1 MKDYLRSGAMF
12 KNIPFV
18 GFFITTNKYDVSN
31 FIERDTFSYRF
42 NRNIA
47 THTQSRYIIAHL
59 PKSLEE
65 LFAPWPLS
73 SFIEDPKYIT
83 EYINIELLIK
93 NTEGIIDSIKKTPLG
108 CVFIPEELKDH
119 PIIEQI
125 QETTLPVIFLTDG
138 VEIPF
143 SKLQLIVEKNSINAS
158 QILDNKVT
166 ISDKTKIEPISIP
179 QKRFLRPLEIAINR
193 NRGLYLSIF
202 ENGQEPKPF
211 DNLTTE
217 GKLVAEEQAISDL
230 KYYLKLLIAEKYII
244 YLAKHEKGIDSLIE
258 IIRRWDDS
266 IDTADF
272 DFDILEKYFLNLSD
286 YFFKRFDEISYRT
299 DMVFVLPMVNKTSV
313 DLVNRE
319 FQLRLSKSVLRQIY
333 DFSGYYGI
341 GDSKDIEKMLSI
353 ISDRVQENLIL
364 DSLSLN
370 FTLDT
375 KSPYVRL
382 PNLPSKDITL
392 WYSHMFKN
400 IMKNSNLSEIEK
412 FNNNF
417 HKISEKLKLSLDD
430 GFIDIIVKHGKHIKF
445 ITDAPI
451 EWVKY
456 KDTPLGLIKS
466 ISRLPI
472 IPGNTLVNSAK
483 RNLSSEI
490 SKDSVSFLII
500 NTLNHNDILYSN
512 GKKLGE
518 LLKKYFPK
526 HSVNYH
532 EVTNKTDFIHIMNE
546 NLATFFIY
554 YGHGS
559 MPEASRNQPDQIGKL
574 HIGDDEIDMIE
585 LVSNIKVVPDVTILG
600 ACQTQVLDSHYL
612 NIGNMFLELG
622 SQSVLATYFP
632 VDGFYTFSL
641 IESIFRYLKNYFE
654 GKVPPEYVKN
664 WSDIILQARRVH
676 YITEPTNTIIEYLA
690 KKGVKCNIDPIELG
704 KFVIKYCTESSSK
717 DNTKCLSVMEKSVI
731 YRDKAYQ
738 EFFKNYPESTKMLI
752 DYIFKHNYVFPES
765 MLFTSLGSP
774 EQIKFID

>member
-1 MKDYLRSGAMF
+1 MTEQF
-12 KNIPFV
+12 FNIPFV
-18 GFFITTNKYDVSN
+18 SYFITTNNHGNPN

-42 NRNIA
+42 NRNIV
-47 THTQSRYIIAHL
+47 THTQSRYIAAHL
-59 PKSLEE
+59 PKTLEE
-65 LFAPWPLS
+65 LVIPWPLS
-73 SFIEDPKYIT
+73 SFVDVPNYIT
-83 EYINIELLIK
+83 EYINIELLNK
-93 NTEGIIDSIKKTPLG
+93 NKDGIIDLIKQTPLG
-108 CVFIPEELKDH
+108 CVFIPEELRDH
-119 PIIEQI
+119 PFIKQI
-125 QETTLPVIFLTDG
+125 QEITLPVIFLEDG
-138 VEIPF
+138 VDIPI
-143 SKLQLIVEKNSINAS
+143 SQLQLIVEKNSINAS
-158 QILDNKVT
+158 QIIANKVT

-179 QKRFLRPLEIAINR
+179 HKHFLRPLEIAINR

-202 ENGQEPKPF
+202 ENRQEPKPF
-211 DNLTTE
+211 DNPTTE

-258 IIRRWDDS
+258 IIRKWDDS
-266 IDTADF
+266 IDTADL
-272 DFDILEKYFLNLSD
+272 DLDILEKYFLNLSD
-286 YFFKRFDEISYRT
+286 YFFEKFDEIVYRT

-313 DLVNRE
+313 DLLNRE
-319 FQLRLSKSVLRQIY
+319 FQLRLSKPVLRQIY

-341 GDSKDIEKMLSI
+341 GGGKDFETMLRI
-353 ISDRVQENLIL
+353 ISDRASENSIL

-382 PNLPSKDITL
+382 PNLPSQDITV

-400 IMKNSNLSEIEK
+400 TMKNANLSEIEK

-430 GFIDIIVKHGKHIKF
+430 EFIDILVKYGKHIKF

-483 RNLSSEI
+483 HNLLTKI
-490 SKDSVSFLII
+490 PKATVSFLII
-500 NTLNHNDILYSN
+500 NALNPNDTLYKN

-518 LLKKYFPK
+518 LLKEYFPK
-526 HSVNYH
+526 HCVNYY
-532 EVTNKTDFIHIMNE
+532 EVKNKTDFICTMNE
-546 NLATFFIY
+546 NPSTFFIY

-559 MPEASRNQPDQIGKL
+559 MPEVSRNQPDQIGKL

-585 LVSNIKVVPDVTILG
+585 LENNIKVVPAVTILG
-600 ACQTQVLDSHYL
+600 SCQSQVLDAHYL
-612 NIGNMFLELG
+612 NIGNMFLGLG

-641 IESIFRYLKNYFE
+641 IESIFRHLKNFLSNQA
-654 GKVPPEYVKN
+654 PEYIKN
-664 WSDIILQARRVH
+664 WSDIILQARRTH
-676 YITEPTNTIIEYLA
+676 YIIEPVNTIIEYLD
-690 KKGVKCNIDPIELG
+690 KKGDKTRVDSESLSQY
-704 KFVIKYCTESSSK
+704 VMKYCIESSCNA
-717 DNTKCLSVMEKSVI
+717 NTSYISVMEQSVI
-731 YRDKAYQ
+731 YRDKAYK
-738 EFFKNYPESTKMLI
+738 EYFKNYPESTRMLI

-765 MLFTSLGSP
+765 IIFTSLGSP
-774 EQIKFID
+774 EKIKFV

>member
-1 MKDYLRSGAMF
+1 MTEQFL
-12 KNIPFV
+12 NIPFV
-18 GFFITTNKYDVSN
+18 SYFLTTNNHGIPN
-31 FIERDTFSYRF
+31 FIKRDTFSYRF

-47 THTQSRYIIAHL
+47 RHTQSRYIVAHF
-59 PKSLEE
+59 PKNLKE
-65 LFAPWPLS
+65 LIIPWPLS

-258 IIRRWDDS
+258 IIRKWDDS
-266 IDTADF
+266 IDTADL

-731 YRDKAYQ
+731 YIDKAYQ

-752 DYIFKHNYVFPES
+752 GYIFKHNYVFPEN

-774 EQIKFID
+774 EKIKFV

>member
-1 MKDYLRSGAMF
+1 ML
-12 KNIPFV
+12 KNIPFI
-18 GFFITTNKYDVSN
+18 GFFITTNNHGIPN
-31 FIERDTFSYRF
+31 FIKRDTFSYRF

-47 THTQSRYIIAHL
+47 KHTQSRYIVAHF
-59 PKSLEE
+59 PKNLKE
-65 LFAPWPLS
+65 LILPWPLS
-73 SFIEDPKYIT
+73 SFIEEPNYIT
-83 EYINIELLIK
+83 EYINIELLNK
-93 NTEGIIDSIKKTPLG
+93 NTEGIIDLIKQTPLG
-108 CVFIPEELKDH
+108 CVFIPEELKDY

-138 VEIPF
+138 VDIPI

-158 QILDNKVT
+158 QILDHKVI

-179 QKRFLRPLEIAINR
+179 HKNYLRPLEIAINR
-193 NRGLYLSIF
+193 NRGLYLSIY
-202 ENGQEPKPF
+202 ENRQEPRPF
-211 DNLTTE
+211 IYGE
-217 GKLVAEEQAISDL
+217 SKEKFEEDAINDI
-230 KYYLKLLIAEKYII
+230 KFYLKLLITEKYIL
-244 YLAKHEKGIDSLIE
+244 YLANCEKGIDSLVD
-258 IIRRWDDS
+258 IISIWDNS
-266 IDTADF
+266 INTDDL
-272 DFDILEKYFLNLSD
+272 DLDVLEKYFLDLSD

-341 GDSKDIEKMLSI
+341 GNGKDFEKMLPI
-353 ISDRVQENLIL
+353 ISDRGLENSIL

-370 FTLDT
+370 FALDT

-392 WYSHMFKN
+392 WYSHMLQN
-400 IMKNSNLSEIEK
+400 IKKQPDLAEIKK

-417 HKISEKLKLSLDD
+417 HNISEKLKLSLDD
-430 GFIDIIVKHGKHIKF
+430 DLIELIANKGKYIKF
-445 ITDAPI
+445 LTDAPI
-451 EWVKY
+451 EWIKY
-456 KDTPLGLIKS
+456 KNVPLSLIKP

-483 RNLSSEI
+483 CNLSSEI

-546 NLATFFIY
+546 NPATFFVY

-585 LVSNIKVVPDVTILG
+585 LVSNIKVAPDVTILG

-641 IESIFRYLKNYFE
+641 IESIFRYLKYYFE
-654 GKVPPEYVKN
+654 GNLPPEYVKN

-676 YITEPTNTIIEYLA
+676 YITEPTNTIIEYLT
-690 KKGVKCNIDPIELG
+690 KKGVKCDIDPIDLR
-704 KFVIKYCTESSSK
+704 KFVMKCCIEFSSK
-717 DNTKCLSVMEKSVI
+717 DNIKYLSAMEKSVI
-731 YRDKAYQ
+731 YRNRAYQ

-774 EQIKFID
+774 EKIKFID

>member
-1 MKDYLRSGAMF
+1 MTEQF
-12 KNIPFV
+12 FNIPFV
-18 GFFITTNKYDVSN
+18 SYFITTNNQGNPN

-42 NRNIA
+42 NRNIV
-47 THTQSRYIIAHL
+47 THTQSRYIAAHL
-59 PKSLEE
+59 PKTLEE
-65 LFAPWPLS
+65 LVIPWPLS
-73 SFIEDPKYIT
+73 SFVDVPNYIT
-83 EYINIELLIK
+83 EYINIELLNK
-93 NTEGIIDSIKKTPLG
+93 NKDGIIDLIKQTPLG
-108 CVFIPEELKDH
+108 CVFIPEELRDH
-119 PIIEQI
+119 PFIKQI
-125 QETTLPVIFLTDG
+125 QEITLPVIFLEDG
-138 VEIPF
+138 VDIPI
-143 SKLQLIVEKNSINAS
+143 SQLQLIVEKNSINAS
-158 QILDNKVT
+158 QIIANKVT

-179 QKRFLRPLEIAINR
+179 HKHFLRPLEIAINR

-202 ENGQEPKPF
+202 ENRQEPKPF
-211 DNLTTE
+211 DNPTTE

-244 YLAKHEKGIDSLIE
+244 YLAKHEKGIDFLIE
-258 IIRRWDDS
+258 IIRKWDDS
-266 IDTADF
+266 IDTADL
-272 DFDILEKYFLNLSD
+272 DLDILEKYFLNLSD
-286 YFFKRFDEISYRT
+286 YFFEKFDEIVYRT

-313 DLVNRE
+313 DLLNRE
-319 FQLRLSKSVLRQIY
+319 FQLRLSKPVLRQIY

-341 GDSKDIEKMLSI
+341 GGGKDFETMLGI
-353 ISDRVQENLIL
+353 ISDRASENSIL

-382 PNLPSKDITL
+382 PNLPSQDITV

-400 IMKNSNLSEIEK
+400 TMKNANLSEIEK

-430 GFIDIIVKHGKHIKF
+430 EFIDILVKYGKHIKF

-483 RNLSSEI
+483 HNLLTKI
-490 SKDSVSFLII
+490 PKATVSFLII
-500 NTLNHNDILYSN
+500 NALNPNDTLYKN

-518 LLKKYFPK
+518 LLKEYFPK
-526 HSVNYH
+526 HCVNYY
-532 EVTNKTDFIHIMNE
+532 EVKNKTDFIHTMNE
-546 NLATFFIY
+546 NPSTFFIY

-559 MPEASRNQPDQIGKL
+559 MPEVSRNQPDQIGKL

-585 LVSNIKVVPDVTILG
+585 LENNIKVVPAVTILG
-600 ACQTQVLDSHYL
+600 ACQTQVLDAHYL
-612 NIGNMFLELG
+612 NIGNMFLGLG

-641 IESIFRYLKNYFE
+641 IESIFRHLKNFLSNQA
-654 GKVPPEYVKN
+654 PEYIKN
-664 WSDIILQARRVH
+664 WSDIILQARRTH
-676 YITEPTNTIIEYLA
+676 YIIEPVNTIIEYLD
-690 KKGVKCNIDPIELG
+690 KKGDKTRVDSESLSQY
-704 KFVIKYCTESSSK
+704 VMKYCIESSCNA
-717 DNTKCLSVMEKSVI
+717 NTSYISVMEQSVI
-731 YRDKAYQ
+731 YRDKAYK
-738 EFFKNYPESTKMLI
+738 EYFKNYPESIRMLI

-765 MLFTSLGSP
+765 IIFTSLGSP
-774 EQIKFID
+774 EKIKFV

>member
-1 MKDYLRSGAMF
+1 MTEQFL
-12 KNIPFV
+12 NIPFV
-18 GFFITTNKYDVSN
+18 SYFLTTNNHDNPN

-42 NRNIA
+42 NRNIV
-47 THTQSRYIIAHL
+47 THTQSRYLVAHI
-59 PKSLEE
+59 PKSFEE
-65 LFAPWPLS
+65 LVLPWPLS
-73 SFIEDPKYIT
+73 SFVEEPNYIT

-93 NTEGIIDSIKKTPLG
+93 NTEGIIDLIKQTPLG

-217 GKLVAEEQAISDL
+217 EKLVAEEQAISDL

-258 IIRRWDDS
+258 IIRKWDDS
-266 IDTADF
+266 IDTADL

-353 ISDRVQENLIL
+353 ISDRVLENLIL

-472 IPGNTLVNSAK
+472 IPGNMLLNSAK
-483 RNLSSEI
+483 HNLI
-490 SKDSVSFLII
+490 TKIPKANASFLVI
-500 NTLNHNDILYSN
+500 NSLNVSDGLYN
-512 GKKLGE
+512 IGKKLGE
-518 LLKKYFPK
+518 LLKEYFPNYC
-526 HSVNYH
+526 VNYY
-532 EVTNKTDFIHIMNE
+532 EVRNKTDFIRTMNE
-546 NLATFFIY
+546 NPSTFFIY

-559 MPEASRNQPDQIGKL
+559 MPEMSRNQPYQIGKL

-585 LVSNIKVVPDVTILG
+585 LSNTLEVVPVITMLG

-612 NIGNMFLELG
+612 NIGNMFLGLG

-632 VDGFYTFSL
+632 VDGLYTFSL
-641 IESIFRYLKNYFE
+641 IESIFRHLKNFLADQSPDYI
-654 GKVPPEYVKN
+654 KN
-664 WSDIILQARRVH
+664 WSDIILQARRTH
-676 YITEPTNTIIEYLA
+676 YIIEPVNTIIEYLD
-690 KKGVKCNIDPIELG
+690 KKGVKCHIDPIVLG
-704 KFVIKYCTESSSK
+704 EFVMKYCIECSLKNNTEY
-717 DNTKCLSVMEKSVI
+717 LSIMEQSVI
-731 YRDKAYQ
+731 YRNKAYQ
-738 EFFKNYPESTKMLI
+738 EFFKNFPESIRILV

-765 MLFTSLGSP
+765 LLFTSLGSP
-774 EQIKFID
+774 EKIKFV

>member
-1 MKDYLRSGAMF
+1 MTEQF
-12 KNIPFV
+12 FNIPFV
-18 GFFITTNKYDVSN
+18 SYFITTNNHGNPN

-42 NRNIA
+42 NRNIV
-47 THTQSRYIIAHL
+47 THTQSRYIAAHL
-59 PKSLEE
+59 PKTLEE
-65 LFAPWPLS
+65 LVIPWPLS
-73 SFIEDPKYIT
+73 SFVDVPNYIT
-83 EYINIELLIK
+83 EYINIELLNK
-93 NTEGIIDSIKKTPLG
+93 NKDGIIDLIKQTPLG
-108 CVFIPEELKDH
+108 CVFIPEELRDH
-119 PIIEQI
+119 PFIKQI
-125 QETTLPVIFLTDG
+125 QEITLPVIFLEDG
-138 VEIPF
+138 VDIPI
-143 SKLQLIVEKNSINAS
+143 SQLQLIVEKNSINAS
-158 QILDNKVT
+158 QIIANKVT

-179 QKRFLRPLEIAINR
+179 HKHFLRPLEIAINR

-202 ENGQEPKPF
+202 ENRQEPKPF
-211 DNLTTE
+211 DNPTTE

-258 IIRRWDDS
+258 IIRKWDDS
-266 IDTADF
+266 IDTADL
-272 DFDILEKYFLNLSD
+272 DLDILEKYFLNLSD
-286 YFFKRFDEISYRT
+286 YFFEKFDEIVYRT

-313 DLVNRE
+313 DLLNRE
-319 FQLRLSKSVLRQIY
+319 FQLRLSKPVLRQIY

-341 GDSKDIEKMLSI
+341 GGGKDFETMLRI
-353 ISDRVQENLIL
+353 ISDRASENSIL

-382 PNLPSKDITL
+382 PNLPSQDITV

-400 IMKNSNLSEIEK
+400 TMKNANLSEIEK

-430 GFIDIIVKHGKHIKF
+430 EFIDILVKYGKHIKF

-466 ISRLPI
+466 ISRIPI

-483 RNLSSEI
+483 HNLLTKI
-490 SKDSVSFLII
+490 PKATVSFLII
-500 NTLNHNDILYSN
+500 NALNPNDTLYKN

-518 LLKKYFPK
+518 LLKEYFPK
-526 HSVNYH
+526 HCVNYY
-532 EVTNKTDFIHIMNE
+532 EVKNKTDFIRTMNE
-546 NLATFFIY
+546 NPSTFFIY

-559 MPEASRNQPDQIGKL
+559 MPEVSRNQPDQIGKL

-585 LVSNIKVVPDVTILG
+585 LENNIKVVPAVTILG
-600 ACQTQVLDSHYL
+600 ACQTQVLDAHYL
-612 NIGNMFLELG
+612 NIGNMFLGLG

-641 IESIFRYLKNYFE
+641 IESIFRHLKNFLSNQA
-654 GKVPPEYVKN
+654 PEYIKN
-664 WSDIILQARRVH
+664 WSDIILQARRTH
-676 YITEPTNTIIEYLA
+676 YIIEPVNTIIEYLD
-690 KKGVKCNIDPIELG
+690 KKGDKTRVDSESLSQY
-704 KFVIKYCTESSSK
+704 VMKYCIESSCNA
-717 DNTKCLSVMEKSVI
+717 NTSYISVMEQSVI
-731 YRDKAYQ
+731 YRDKAYK
-738 EFFKNYPESTKMLI
+738 EYFKYYPESTRMLI

-765 MLFTSLGSP
+765 IIFTSLGSP
-774 EQIKFID
+774 EKIKFV

>member
-1 MKDYLRSGAMF
+1 MTEQFL
-12 KNIPFV
+12 NIPFV
-18 GFFITTNKYDVSN
+18 SYFLTTNNHDNPN

-42 NRNIA
+42 NRNIV
-47 THTQSRYIIAHL
+47 THTQSRYLVAHI
-59 PKSLEE
+59 PKSFEE
-65 LFAPWPLS
+65 LVLPWPLS
-73 SFIEDPKYIT
+73 SFVEEQNYIT
-83 EYINIELLIK
+83 EYINIELLK
-93 NTEGIIDSIKKTPLG
+93 NTEDIVELIKQTPLG

-138 VEIPF
+138 VDIPF

-179 QKRFLRPLEIAINR
+179 HKHFLRPLEIAINR

-202 ENGQEPKPF
+202 ENRQESKPF
-211 DNLTTE
+211 DNPTTE

-258 IIRRWDDS
+258 IIRKWDDS
-266 IDTADF
+266 IDTADL
-272 DFDILEKYFLNLSD
+272 DLDILEKYFLNLSD
-286 YFFKRFDEISYRT
+286 YFFEKFDEIVYRT

-313 DLVNRE
+313 DLLNRE
-319 FQLRLSKSVLRQIY
+319 FQLRLSKPVLRQIY

-341 GDSKDIEKMLSI
+341 GGGKDFETMLRI
-353 ISDRVQENLIL
+353 ISDRASENSIL

-382 PNLPSKDITL
+382 PNLPSQDITV

-400 IMKNSNLSEIEK
+400 TMKNANLSEIEK

-430 GFIDIIVKHGKHIKF
+430 EFIDILVKYGKHIKF

-483 RNLSSEI
+483 HNLLTKI
-490 SKDSVSFLII
+490 PKATVSFLII
-500 NTLNHNDILYSN
+500 NALNPNDTLYKN

-518 LLKKYFPK
+518 LLKEYFPK
-526 HSVNYH
+526 HCVNYY
-532 EVTNKTDFIHIMNE
+532 EVKNKTDFIRTMNE
-546 NLATFFIY
+546 NPSTFFIY

-559 MPEASRNQPDQIGKL
+559 MPEVSRNQPDQIGKL

-585 LVSNIKVVPDVTILG
+585 LENNIKVVPAVTILG
-600 ACQTQVLDSHYL
+600 ACQTQVLDAHYL
-612 NIGNMFLELG
+612 NIGNMFLGLG

-641 IESIFRYLKNYFE
+641 IESIFRHLKNFLSNQA
-654 GKVPPEYVKN
+654 PEYIKN
-664 WSDIILQARRVH
+664 WSDIILQARRTH
-676 YITEPTNTIIEYLA
+676 YIIEPVNTIIEYLD
-690 KKGVKCNIDPIELG
+690 KKGDKTRVDSESLSQY
-704 KFVIKYCTESSSK
+704 VMKYCIESSCNA
-717 DNTKCLSVMEKSVI
+717 NTSYISVMEQSVI
-731 YRDKAYQ
+731 YRDKAYK
-738 EFFKNYPESTKMLI
+738 EYFKNYPESTRMLI

-765 MLFTSLGSP
+765 IIFTSLGSP
-774 EQIKFID
+774 EKIKFV

>member
-1 MKDYLRSGAMF
+1 MTEQF
-12 KNIPFV
+12 FNIPFV
-18 GFFITTNKYDVSN
+18 SYFITTNNHGNPN

-42 NRNIA
+42 NRNIV
-47 THTQSRYIIAHL
+47 THTQSRYIAAHL
-59 PKSLEE
+59 PKTLEE
-65 LFAPWPLS
+65 LVIPWPLS
-73 SFIEDPKYIT
+73 SFVDVPNYIT
-83 EYINIELLIK
+83 EYINIELLNK
-93 NTEGIIDSIKKTPLG
+93 NKDGIIDLIKQTPLG
-108 CVFIPEELKDH
+108 CVFIPEELRDH
-119 PIIEQI
+119 PFIKQI
-125 QETTLPVIFLTDG
+125 QEITLPVIFLEDG
-138 VEIPF
+138 VDIPI
-143 SKLQLIVEKNSINAS
+143 SQLQLIVEKNSINAS
-158 QILDNKVT
+158 QIIANKVT

-179 QKRFLRPLEIAINR
+179 HKNFLRPLEIAINR

-202 ENGQEPKPF
+202 ENRQEPKPF
-211 DNLTTE
+211 DNPTTE

-258 IIRRWDDS
+258 IIRKWDDS
-266 IDTADF
+266 IDTADL
-272 DFDILEKYFLNLSD
+272 DLDILEKYFLNLSD
-286 YFFKRFDEISYRT
+286 YFFEKFDEIVYRT

-313 DLVNRE
+313 DLLNRE
-319 FQLRLSKSVLRQIY
+319 FQLRLSKPVLRQIY

-341 GDSKDIEKMLSI
+341 GGGKDFETMLRI
-353 ISDRVQENLIL
+353 ISDRASENSIL

-382 PNLPSKDITL
+382 PNLPSQDITV

-400 IMKNSNLSEIEK
+400 TMKNANLSEIEK

-430 GFIDIIVKHGKHIKF
+430 EFIDILVKYGKHIKF

-483 RNLSSEI
+483 HNLLTKI
-490 SKDSVSFLII
+490 PKATVSFLII
-500 NTLNHNDILYSN
+500 NALNPNDTLYKN

-518 LLKKYFPK
+518 LLKEYFPK
-526 HSVNYH
+526 HCVNYYK
-532 EVTNKTDFIHIMNE
+532 VKNKTDFIRTMNE
-546 NLATFFIY
+546 NPSTFFIY

-559 MPEASRNQPDQIGKL
+559 MPEVSRNQPDQIGKL

-585 LVSNIKVVPDVTILG
+585 LENNIKVVPAVTILG
-600 ACQTQVLDSHYL
+600 SCQSQVLDAHYL
-612 NIGNMFLELG
+612 NIGNMFLGLG

-641 IESIFRYLKNYFE
+641 IESIFRHLKNFLSNQA
-654 GKVPPEYVKN
+654 PEYIKN
-664 WSDIILQARRVH
+664 WSDIILQARRTH
-676 YITEPTNTIIEYLA
+676 YIIEPVNTIIEYLD
-690 KKGVKCNIDPIELG
+690 KKGDKTRVDSESLSQY
-704 KFVIKYCTESSSK
+704 VMKYCIESSCNA
-717 DNTKCLSVMEKSVI
+717 NTSYISVMEQSVI
-731 YRDKAYQ
+731 YRDKAYK
-738 EFFKNYPESTKMLI
+738 EYFKKLSRI
-752 DYIFKHNYVFPES
+752 D
-765 MLFTSLGSP
+765 
-774 EQIKFID
+774 

>member
-1 MKDYLRSGAMF
+1 MTEQFL
-12 KNIPFV
+12 NIPFV
-18 GFFITTNKYDVSN
+18 SYFLTTNNHGIPN
-31 FIERDTFSYRF
+31 FIKRDTFSYRF

-47 THTQSRYIIAHL
+47 RHTQSRYIVAHF
-59 PKSLEE
+59 PKNLKE
-65 LFAPWPLS
+65 LIIPWPLS
-73 SFIEDPKYIT
+73 SFVEEQNYIT

-93 NTEGIIDSIKKTPLG
+93 NTEGIIDIIKQTPLG
-108 CVFIPEELKDH
+108 CVFIPEELKDC

-138 VEIPF
+138 VDIPI
-143 SKLQLIVEKNSINAS
+143 SKLQLIVEKNTNNAS
-158 QILDNKVT
+158 KILAQKVT
-166 ISDKTKIEPISIP
+166 ISDKTKIEAVSIP
-179 QKRFLRPLEIAINR
+179 SKNYLRPLEIAINR
-193 NRGLYLSIF
+193 NRGLYLSIY
-202 ENGQEPKPF
+202 ENMQEPKPF
-211 DNLTTE
+211 IYGE
-217 GKLVAEEQAISDL
+217 SKEKFEEDAINDI
-230 KYYLKLLIAEKYII
+230 KFFLKLLITEKYILH
-244 YLAKHEKGIDSLIE
+244 LAKFEKGIDSLVD
-258 IIRRWDDS
+258 IISIWDNS
-266 IDTADF
+266 INTDNLYL
-272 DFDILEKYFLNLSD
+272 DILEKYFSDLSD

-341 GDSKDIEKMLSI
+341 GIGKDFEKMLPI
-353 ISDRVQENLIL
+353 ISDRGLENSIL

-370 FTLDT
+370 FALDT

-392 WYSHMFKN
+392 WYSHMLQN
-400 IMKNSNLSEIEK
+400 IKKQPDLAEIEK

-417 HKISEKLKLSLDD
+417 HNISEKLKLSLDD
-430 GFIDIIVKHGKHIKF
+430 DFIDIIVKHGKHIKF

-451 EWVKY
+451 EWAKY

-472 IPGNTLVNSAK
+472 IPGNILVNSAK
-483 RNLSSEI
+483 CNLSSEI

-546 NLATFFIY
+546 NHATFFIY

-585 LVSNIKVVPDVTILG
+585 LVSNIKVVPDITILG

-612 NIGNMFLELG
+612 NIGNMFLGLG

-676 YITEPTNTIIEYLA
+676 YITEPTNTIIEYLD
-690 KKGVKCNIDPIELG
+690 KKGYKTLVDPEILEQYAM
-704 KFVIKYCTESSSK
+704 KYCIESSYNANNSYI
-717 DNTKCLSVMEKSVI
+717 SVMEQSVI
-731 YRDKAYQ
+731 YRDKAYK
-738 EFFKNYPESTKMLI
+738 EYFKDYPESTRMLI

-765 MLFTSLGSP
+765 ILFTSLGSP
-774 EQIKFID
+774 EKIKFV

>member
-1 MKDYLRSGAMF
+1 MTEQFL
-12 KNIPFV
+12 NIPFV

-202 ENGQEPKPF
+202 ENGQEPKSF

-258 IIRRWDDS
+258 IIRKWDDS
-266 IDTADF
+266 IDTADL

-353 ISDRVQENLIL
+353 ISDRVLENLIL

-456 KDTPLGLIKS
+456 KNVPLSLIKS

-612 NIGNMFLELG
+612 NIGNMFLGLG

-752 DYIFKHNYVFPES
+752 GYIFKHNYVFPES

-774 EQIKFID
+774 EQIKFV

>member
-1 MKDYLRSGAMF
+1 MTEQFL
-12 KNIPFV
+12 NIPFV
-18 GFFITTNKYDVSN
+18 SYFLTTNNHGIPN
-31 FIERDTFSYRF
+31 FIKRDTFSYRF

-47 THTQSRYIIAHL
+47 RHTQSRYIVAHF
-59 PKSLEE
+59 PKNLKE
-65 LFAPWPLS
+65 LIIPWPLS

-258 IIRRWDDS
+258 IIRKWDDS
-266 IDTADF
+266 IDTADL

-532 EVTNKTDFIHIMNE
+532 EVTNKTDFIHIMNK

-612 NIGNMFLELG
+612 NLGNMFLELG

-752 DYIFKHNYVFPES
+752 GYIFKHNYVFPEN

-774 EQIKFID
+774 EKIKFV

>member
-1 MKDYLRSGAMF
+1 MTEQFL
-12 KNIPFV
+12 NIPFV
-18 GFFITTNKYDVSN
+18 SYFLTTNNHDNPN

-42 NRNIA
+42 NRNIV
-47 THTQSRYIIAHL
+47 THTQSRYLVAHI
-59 PKSLEE
+59 PKSFEE
-65 LFAPWPLS
+65 LVLPWPLS
-73 SFIEDPKYIT
+73 SFVEEPNYIT

-93 NTEGIIDSIKKTPLG
+93 NTEGIIDLIKQTPLG

-138 VEIPF
+138 VDIPF

-158 QILDNKVT
+158 QILDNKVI

-179 QKRFLRPLEIAINR
+179 HKHFLRPLEIAINR

-202 ENGQEPKPF
+202 ENRQEPKPF
-211 DNLTTE
+211 DNPTTE

-258 IIRRWDDS
+258 IIRKWDDS
-266 IDTADF
+266 IDTADL
-272 DFDILEKYFLNLSD
+272 DLDILEKYFLNLSD
-286 YFFKRFDEISYRT
+286 YFFEKFDEIVYRT

-313 DLVNRE
+313 DLLNRE
-319 FQLRLSKSVLRQIY
+319 FQLRLSKPVLRQIY

-341 GDSKDIEKMLSI
+341 GGGKDFETMLRI
-353 ISDRVQENLIL
+353 ISDRASENSIL

-382 PNLPSKDITL
+382 PNLPSQDITV

-400 IMKNSNLSEIEK
+400 TMKNANFSEIEK

-430 GFIDIIVKHGKHIKF
+430 EFIDILVKYGKHIKF

-483 RNLSSEI
+483 HNLLTKI
-490 SKDSVSFLII
+490 PKATVSFLII
-500 NTLNHNDILYSN
+500 NALNPNDTLYKN

-518 LLKKYFPK
+518 LLKEYFPK
-526 HSVNYH
+526 HCVNYY
-532 EVTNKTDFIHIMNE
+532 EVKNKTDFIRTMNE
-546 NLATFFIY
+546 NPSTFFIY

-559 MPEASRNQPDQIGKL
+559 MPEVSRNQPDQIGKL

-585 LVSNIKVVPDVTILG
+585 LENNIKVVPAVTILG
-600 ACQTQVLDSHYL
+600 ACQTQVLDAHYL
-612 NIGNMFLELG
+612 NIGNMFLGLG

-641 IESIFRYLKNYFE
+641 IESIFRHLKNFLSNQA
-654 GKVPPEYVKN
+654 PEYIKN
-664 WSDIILQARRVH
+664 WSDIILQARRTH
-676 YITEPTNTIIEYLA
+676 YIIEPVNTIIEYLD
-690 KKGVKCNIDPIELG
+690 KKGDKTRVDSESLSQY
-704 KFVIKYCTESSSK
+704 VMKYCIESSCNA
-717 DNTKCLSVMEKSVI
+717 NTSYISVMEQSVI
-731 YRDKAYQ
+731 YRDKAYK
-738 EFFKNYPESTKMLI
+738 EYFKNYPESTRMLI

-765 MLFTSLGSP
+765 IIFTSLGSP
-774 EQIKFID
+774 EKIKFV

>member
-1 MKDYLRSGAMF
+1 MTEQF
-12 KNIPFV
+12 FNIPFV
-18 GFFITTNKYDVSN
+18 SYFITTNNHGNPN

-42 NRNIA
+42 NRNIV
-47 THTQSRYIIAHL
+47 THTQSRYIAAHL
-59 PKSLEE
+59 PKTLEE
-65 LFAPWPLS
+65 LVIPWPLS
-73 SFIEDPKYIT
+73 SFVDVPNYIT
-83 EYINIELLIK
+83 EYINIELLNK
-93 NTEGIIDSIKKTPLG
+93 NKDGIIDLIKQTPLG
-108 CVFIPEELKDH
+108 CVFIPEELRDH
-119 PIIEQI
+119 PFIKQI
-125 QETTLPVIFLTDG
+125 QEITLPVIFLEDG
-138 VEIPF
+138 VDIPI
-143 SKLQLIVEKNSINAS
+143 SQLQLIVEKNSINAS
-158 QILDNKVT
+158 QIIANKVT

-179 QKRFLRPLEIAINR
+179 HKHFLRPLEIAINR

-202 ENGQEPKPF
+202 ENRQEPKPF
-211 DNLTTE
+211 DNPTTE

-258 IIRRWDDS
+258 IIRKWDDS
-266 IDTADF
+266 IDTADL
-272 DFDILEKYFLNLSD
+272 DLDILEKYFLNLSD
-286 YFFKRFDEISYRT
+286 YFFEKFDEIVYRT

-313 DLVNRE
+313 DLLNRE
-319 FQLRLSKSVLRQIY
+319 FQLRLSKPVLRQIY

-341 GDSKDIEKMLSI
+341 GGGKDFETMLRI
-353 ISDRVQENLIL
+353 ISDRASENSIL

-382 PNLPSKDITL
+382 PNLPSQDITV

-400 IMKNSNLSEIEK
+400 TMKNAKLSEIEK

-430 GFIDIIVKHGKHIKF
+430 EFIDILVKYGKHIKF

-483 RNLSSEI
+483 HNLLTKI
-490 SKDSVSFLII
+490 PKATVSFLII
-500 NTLNHNDILYSN
+500 NALNPNDTLYKN

-518 LLKKYFPK
+518 LLKEYFPK
-526 HSVNYH
+526 HCVNYY
-532 EVTNKTDFIHIMNE
+532 EVKNKTDFIRTMNE
-546 NLATFFIY
+546 NPSTFFIY

-559 MPEASRNQPDQIGKL
+559 MPEVSRNQPDQIGKL

-585 LVSNIKVVPDVTILG
+585 LENNIKVVPAVTILG
-600 ACQTQVLDSHYL
+600 SCQSQVLDAHYL
-612 NIGNMFLELG
+612 NIGNMFLGLG

-641 IESIFRYLKNYFE
+641 IESIFRHLKNFLSNQA
-654 GKVPPEYVKN
+654 PEYIKN
-664 WSDIILQARRVH
+664 WSDIILQARRTH
-676 YITEPTNTIIEYLA
+676 YIIEPVNTIIEYLD
-690 KKGVKCNIDPIELG
+690 KKGDKTRVDSESLSQY
-704 KFVIKYCTESSSK
+704 VMKYCIESSCNA
-717 DNTKCLSVMEKSVI
+717 NTSYISVMEQSVI
-731 YRDKAYQ
+731 YRDKAYK
-738 EFFKNYPESTKMLI
+738 EYFKNYPESTRMLI

-765 MLFTSLGSP
+765 IIFTSLGSP
-774 EQIKFID
+774 EKIKFV

>member
-1 MKDYLRSGAMF
+1 MTEQFL
-12 KNIPFV
+12 NIPFV
-18 GFFITTNKYDVSN
+18 SYFLTTNNHGIPN
-31 FIERDTFSYRF
+31 FIKRDTFSYRF

-47 THTQSRYIIAHL
+47 RHTQSRYIVAHF
-59 PKSLEE
+59 PKNLKE
-65 LFAPWPLS
+65 LIIPWPLS

-258 IIRRWDDS
+258 IIRKWDDS
-266 IDTADF
+266 IDTADL

-704 KFVIKYCTESSSK
+704 KCVIKYCTESSSK

-752 DYIFKHNYVFPES
+752 GYIFKHNYVFPEN

-774 EQIKFID
+774 EKIKFV

>member
-1 MKDYLRSGAMF
+1 MTEQF
-12 KNIPFV
+12 FNIPFV
-18 GFFITTNKYDVSN
+18 SYFITTNNHGNPN

-42 NRNIA
+42 NRNIV
-47 THTQSRYIIAHL
+47 THTQSRYIAAHL
-59 PKSLEE
+59 PKTLEE
-65 LFAPWPLS
+65 LVIPWPLS
-73 SFIEDPKYIT
+73 SFVDVPNYIT
-83 EYINIELLIK
+83 EYINIELLNK
-93 NTEGIIDSIKKTPLG
+93 NKDGIIDLIKQTPLG
-108 CVFIPEELKDH
+108 CVFIPEELRDH
-119 PIIEQI
+119 PFIKQI
-125 QETTLPVIFLTDG
+125 QEITLPVIFLEDG
-138 VEIPF
+138 VDIPI
-143 SKLQLIVEKNSINAS
+143 SQLQLIVEKNSINAS
-158 QILDNKVT
+158 QIIANKVT

-179 QKRFLRPLEIAINR
+179 HKHFLRPLEIAINR

-202 ENGQEPKPF
+202 ENRQEPKPF
-211 DNLTTE
+211 DNPTTE

-258 IIRRWDDS
+258 IIRKWDDS
-266 IDTADF
+266 IDTADL
-272 DFDILEKYFLNLSD
+272 DLDILEKYFLNLSD
-286 YFFKRFDEISYRT
+286 YFFEKFDEIVYRT

-313 DLVNRE
+313 DLLNRE
-319 FQLRLSKSVLRQIY
+319 FQLRLSKPVLRQIY

-341 GDSKDIEKMLSI
+341 GGGKDFETMLRI
-353 ISDRVQENLIL
+353 ISDRASENSIL

-382 PNLPSKDITL
+382 PNLPSQDITV

-400 IMKNSNLSEIEK
+400 TMKNANLSEIEK

-430 GFIDIIVKHGKHIKF
+430 EFIDILVKYGKHIKF

-466 ISRLPI
+466 ISRMPI

-483 RNLSSEI
+483 HNLLTKI
-490 SKDSVSFLII
+490 PKATVSFLII
-500 NTLNHNDILYSN
+500 NALNPNDTLYKN

-518 LLKKYFPK
+518 LLKEYFPK
-526 HSVNYH
+526 HCVNYY
-532 EVTNKTDFIHIMNE
+532 EVKNKPDFIRTMNE
-546 NLATFFIY
+546 NPSTFFIY

-559 MPEASRNQPDQIGKL
+559 MPEVSRNQPDQIGKL

-585 LVSNIKVVPDVTILG
+585 LENNIKVVPAVTILG
-600 ACQTQVLDSHYL
+600 ACQTQVLDAHYL
-612 NIGNMFLELG
+612 NIGNMFLGLG

-641 IESIFRYLKNYFE
+641 IESIFRHLKNFLSNQA
-654 GKVPPEYVKN
+654 PEYIKN
-664 WSDIILQARRVH
+664 WSDIILQARRTH
-676 YITEPTNTIIEYLA
+676 YIIEPVNTIIEYLD
-690 KKGVKCNIDPIELG
+690 KKGDKTRVDSESLSQY
-704 KFVIKYCTESSSK
+704 VMKYCIESSCNA
-717 DNTKCLSVMEKSVI
+717 NTSYISVMEQSVI
-731 YRDKAYQ
+731 YRDKAYK
-738 EFFKNYPESTKMLI
+738 EYFKNYPESTRMLI

-765 MLFTSLGSP
+765 IIFTSLGSP
-774 EQIKFID
+774 EKIKFV

>member
-1 MKDYLRSGAMF
+1 MTEQF
-12 KNIPFV
+12 FNIPFV
-18 GFFITTNKYDVSN
+18 SYFITTNNHGNPN

-42 NRNIA
+42 NRNIV
-47 THTQSRYIIAHL
+47 THTQSRYIAAHL
-59 PKSLEE
+59 PKTLEE
-65 LFAPWPLS
+65 LVIPWPLS
-73 SFIEDPKYIT
+73 SFVDVPNYIT
-83 EYINIELLIK
+83 EYINIELLNK
-93 NTEGIIDSIKKTPLG
+93 NKDGIIDLIKQTPLG
-108 CVFIPEELKDH
+108 CVFIPEELRDH
-119 PIIEQI
+119 PFIKQI
-125 QETTLPVIFLTDG
+125 QEITLPVIFLEDG
-138 VEIPF
+138 VDIPI
-143 SKLQLIVEKNSINAS
+143 SQLQLIVEKNSINAS
-158 QILDNKVT
+158 QIIANKVT

-179 QKRFLRPLEIAINR
+179 HKHFLRPLEIAINR

-202 ENGQEPKPF
+202 ENRQEPKPF
-211 DNLTTE
+211 DNPTTE

-258 IIRRWDDS
+258 IIRKWDDS
-266 IDTADF
+266 IDTADL
-272 DFDILEKYFLNLSD
+272 DLDILEKYFLNLSD
-286 YFFKRFDEISYRT
+286 YFFEKFDEIVYRT

-313 DLVNRE
+313 DLLNRE
-319 FQLRLSKSVLRQIY
+319 FQLRLSKPVLRQIY

-341 GDSKDIEKMLSI
+341 GGGKDFETMLRI
-353 ISDRVQENLIL
+353 ISDRASENSIL

-382 PNLPSKDITL
+382 PNLPSQDITV

-400 IMKNSNLSEIEK
+400 TMKNANLSEIEK

-430 GFIDIIVKHGKHIKF
+430 EFIDILVKYGKHIKF

-483 RNLSSEI
+483 HNLLTKI
-490 SKDSVSFLII
+490 PKATVSFLII
-500 NTLNHNDILYSN
+500 NALNPNDTLYKN

-518 LLKKYFPK
+518 LLKEYFPK
-526 HSVNYH
+526 HCVNYY
-532 EVTNKTDFIHIMNE
+532 EVKNKTDFIRTMNE
-546 NLATFFIY
+546 NPSTFFIY

-559 MPEASRNQPDQIGKL
+559 MPEVSRNQPDQIGKL

-585 LVSNIKVVPDVTILG
+585 LENNIKVVPAVTILG
-600 ACQTQVLDSHYL
+600 ACQTQVLDAHYL
-612 NIGNMFLELG
+612 NIGNMFLGLG

-641 IESIFRYLKNYFE
+641 IESIFRHLKNFLSNQA
-654 GKVPPEYVKN
+654 PEYIKN
-664 WSDIILQARRVH
+664 WSDIILQARRTH
-676 YITEPTNTIIEYLA
+676 YIIEPVNTIIEYLD
-690 KKGVKCNIDPIELG
+690 KKGDKTRVDSESLSQY
-704 KFVIKYCTESSSK
+704 VMKYCIESSCNA
-717 DNTKCLSVMEKSVI
+717 NTSYISVMEQSVI
-731 YRDKAYQ
+731 YRDKAYK
-738 EFFKNYPESTKMLI
+738 EYFKYYPESTRMLI

-765 MLFTSLGSP
+765 IIFTSLGSP
-774 EQIKFID
+774 EKIKFV

>member
-1 MKDYLRSGAMF
+1 MTEQF
-12 KNIPFV
+12 FNIPFV
-18 GFFITTNKYDVSN
+18 SYFITTNNHGNPN

-42 NRNIA
+42 NRNIV
-47 THTQSRYIIAHL
+47 THTQSRYIAAHL
-59 PKSLEE
+59 PKTLEE
-65 LFAPWPLS
+65 LVIPWPLS
-73 SFIEDPKYIT
+73 SFVDVPNYIT
-83 EYINIELLIK
+83 EYINIELLNK
-93 NTEGIIDSIKKTPLG
+93 NKDGIIDLIKQTPLG
-108 CVFIPEELKDH
+108 CVFIPEELRDH
-119 PIIEQI
+119 PFIKQI
-125 QETTLPVIFLTDG
+125 QEITLPVIFLEDG
-138 VEIPF
+138 VDIPI
-143 SKLQLIVEKNSINAS
+143 SQLQLIVEKNSINAS
-158 QILDNKVT
+158 QIIANKVT

-179 QKRFLRPLEIAINR
+179 HKHFLRPLEIAINR

-202 ENGQEPKPF
+202 ENRQEPKPF
-211 DNLTTE
+211 DNPTTE

-258 IIRRWDDS
+258 IIRKWDDS
-266 IDTADF
+266 IDTADL
-272 DFDILEKYFLNLSD
+272 DLDILEKYFLNLSD
-286 YFFKRFDEISYRT
+286 YFFEKFDEIVYRT
-299 DMVFVLPMVNKTSV
+299 DMVFVLPMVKKTSV
-313 DLVNRE
+313 DLLNRE
-319 FQLRLSKSVLRQIY
+319 FQLRLSKPVLRQIY

-341 GDSKDIEKMLSI
+341 GGGKDFETMLRI
-353 ISDRVQENLIL
+353 ISDRASENSIL

-382 PNLPSKDITL
+382 PNLPSQDITV

-400 IMKNSNLSEIEK
+400 TMKNANLSEIEK

-430 GFIDIIVKHGKHIKF
+430 EFIDILVKYGKHIKF

-483 RNLSSEI
+483 HNLLTKI
-490 SKDSVSFLII
+490 PKATVSFLII
-500 NTLNHNDILYSN
+500 NALNPNDTLYKN

-518 LLKKYFPK
+518 LLKEYFPK
-526 HSVNYH
+526 HCVNYY
-532 EVTNKTDFIHIMNE
+532 EVKNKTDFIRTMNE
-546 NLATFFIY
+546 NPSTFFIY

-559 MPEASRNQPDQIGKL
+559 MPEVSRNQPDQIGKL

-585 LVSNIKVVPDVTILG
+585 LENNIKVVPAVTILG
-600 ACQTQVLDSHYL
+600 SCQSQVLDAHYL
-612 NIGNMFLELG
+612 NIGNMFLGLG

-641 IESIFRYLKNYFE
+641 IESIFRHLKNFLSNQA
-654 GKVPPEYVKN
+654 PEYIKN
-664 WSDIILQARRVH
+664 WSDIILQARRTH
-676 YITEPTNTIIEYLA
+676 YIIEPVNTIIEYLD
-690 KKGVKCNIDPIELG
+690 KKGDKTRVDSESLSQY
-704 KFVIKYCTESSSK
+704 VMKYCIESSCNA
-717 DNTKCLSVMEKSVI
+717 NTSYISVMEQSVT
-731 YRDKAYQ
+731 YRDKAYK
-738 EFFKNYPESTKMLI
+738 EYFKNYPESTRMLI

-765 MLFTSLGSP
+765 IIFTSLGSP
-774 EQIKFID
+774 EKIKFV

>member
-1 MKDYLRSGAMF
+1 MTEQF
-12 KNIPFV
+12 FNIPFV
-18 GFFITTNKYDVSN
+18 SYFITTNNHGNPN

-42 NRNIA
+42 NRNIV
-47 THTQSRYIIAHL
+47 THTQSRYIAAHL
-59 PKSLEE
+59 PKTLEE
-65 LFAPWPLS
+65 LVIPWPLS
-73 SFIEDPKYIT
+73 SFVDVPNYIT
-83 EYINIELLIK
+83 EYINIELLNK
-93 NTEGIIDSIKKTPLG
+93 NKDGIIDLIKQTPLG
-108 CVFIPEELKDH
+108 CVFIPEELRDH
-119 PIIEQI
+119 PFIKQI
-125 QETTLPVIFLTDG
+125 QEITLPVIFLEDG
-138 VEIPF
+138 VDIPI
-143 SKLQLIVEKNSINAS
+143 SQLQLIVEKNSINAS
-158 QILDNKVT
+158 QIIANKVT

-179 QKRFLRPLEIAINR
+179 HKHFLRPLEIAINR

-202 ENGQEPKPF
+202 ENRQEPKPF
-211 DNLTTE
+211 DNPTTE

-244 YLAKHEKGIDSLIE
+244 YLAKHEKGIDFLIK
-258 IIRRWDDS
+258 IIRKWDDS
-266 IDTADF
+266 IDTADL
-272 DFDILEKYFLNLSD
+272 DLDILEKYFLNLSD
-286 YFFKRFDEISYRT
+286 YFFEKFDEIVYRT

-313 DLVNRE
+313 DLLNRE
-319 FQLRLSKSVLRQIY
+319 FQLRLSKPVLRQIY

-341 GDSKDIEKMLSI
+341 GGGKDFETMLGI
-353 ISDRVQENLIL
+353 ISDRASENSIL

-382 PNLPSKDITL
+382 PNLPSQDITV

-400 IMKNSNLSEIEK
+400 TMKNANLSEIEK

-430 GFIDIIVKHGKHIKF
+430 EFIDILVKYGKHIKF

-483 RNLSSEI
+483 HNLLTKI
-490 SKDSVSFLII
+490 PKATVSFLII
-500 NTLNHNDILYSN
+500 NALNPNDTLYKN

-518 LLKKYFPK
+518 LLKEYFPK
-526 HSVNYH
+526 HCVNYY
-532 EVTNKTDFIHIMNE
+532 EVKNKTDFIHTMNE
-546 NLATFFIY
+546 NPSTFFIY

-559 MPEASRNQPDQIGKL
+559 MLEVSRNQPDQIGKL

-585 LVSNIKVVPDVTILG
+585 LENNIKVVPAVTILG
-600 ACQTQVLDSHYL
+600 ACQTQVLDAHYL
-612 NIGNMFLELG
+612 NIGNMFLGLG

-641 IESIFRYLKNYFE
+641 IESIFRHLKNFLSNQA
-654 GKVPPEYVKN
+654 PEYIKN
-664 WSDIILQARRVH
+664 WSDIILQARRTH
-676 YITEPTNTIIEYLA
+676 YIIEPVNTIIEYLD
-690 KKGVKCNIDPIELG
+690 KKGDKTRVDSESLSQY
-704 KFVIKYCTESSSK
+704 VMKYCIESSCNA
-717 DNTKCLSVMEKSVI
+717 NTSYISVMEQSVI
-731 YRDKAYQ
+731 YRDKAYK
-738 EFFKNYPESTKMLI
+738 EYFKNYPESTRMLI

-765 MLFTSLGSP
+765 IIFTSLGSP
-774 EQIKFID
+774 EKIKFV

>member
-1 MKDYLRSGAMF
+1 MTEQF
-12 KNIPFV
+12 FNIPFV
-18 GFFITTNKYDVSN
+18 SYFITTNNHGNPN

-42 NRNIA
+42 NRNIV
-47 THTQSRYIIAHL
+47 THTQSRYIAAHL
-59 PKSLEE
+59 PKTLEE
-65 LFAPWPLS
+65 LVIPWPLS
-73 SFIEDPKYIT
+73 SFIDVPNYIT
-83 EYINIELLIK
+83 EYINIELLNK
-93 NTEGIIDSIKKTPLG
+93 NKDGIIDLIKQTPLG
-108 CVFIPEELKDH
+108 CVFIPEELRDH
-119 PIIEQI
+119 PFIKQI
-125 QETTLPVIFLTDG
+125 QEITLPVIFLEDG
-138 VEIPF
+138 VDIPI
-143 SKLQLIVEKNSINAS
+143 SQLQLIVEKNSINAS
-158 QILDNKVT
+158 QIIANKVT

-179 QKRFLRPLEIAINR
+179 HKHFLRPLEIAINR

-202 ENGQEPKPF
+202 ENRQEPKPF
-211 DNLTTE
+211 DNPTTE

-258 IIRRWDDS
+258 IIRKWDDS
-266 IDTADF
+266 IDTADL
-272 DFDILEKYFLNLSD
+272 DLDILEKYFLNLSD
-286 YFFKRFDEISYRT
+286 YFFEKFDEIVYRT

-313 DLVNRE
+313 DLLNRE
-319 FQLRLSKSVLRQIY
+319 FQLRLSKPVLRQIY

-341 GDSKDIEKMLSI
+341 GGGKDFETMLRI
-353 ISDRVQENLIL
+353 ISDRASENSIL

-382 PNLPSKDITL
+382 PNLPSQDITV

-400 IMKNSNLSEIEK
+400 TMKNANLSEIEK

-430 GFIDIIVKHGKHIKF
+430 EFIDILVKYGKHIKF

-483 RNLSSEI
+483 HNLLTKI
-490 SKDSVSFLII
+490 PKATVSFLII
-500 NTLNHNDILYSN
+500 NALNPNDTLYKN
-512 GKKLGE
+512 GKKLGK
-518 LLKKYFPK
+518 LLKEYFPK
-526 HSVNYH
+526 HCVNYY
-532 EVTNKTDFIHIMNE
+532 EVKNKTDFICTMNE
-546 NLATFFIY
+546 NPSTFFIY

-559 MPEASRNQPDQIGKL
+559 MPEVSRNQPDQIGKL

-585 LVSNIKVVPDVTILG
+585 LENNIKVVPAVTILG
-600 ACQTQVLDSHYL
+600 ACQTQVLDAHYL
-612 NIGNMFLELG
+612 NIGNMFLGLG

-641 IESIFRYLKNYFE
+641 IESIFRHLKNFLSNQA
-654 GKVPPEYVKN
+654 PEYIKN
-664 WSDIILQARRVH
+664 WSDIILQARRTH
-676 YITEPTNTIIEYLA
+676 YIIEPVNTIIEYLD
-690 KKGVKCNIDPIELG
+690 KKGDKTRVDSESLSQY
-704 KFVIKYCTESSSK
+704 VMKYCIESSCNA
-717 DNTKCLSVMEKSVI
+717 NTSYISVMEQSVI
-731 YRDKAYQ
+731 YRDKAYK
-738 EFFKNYPESTKMLI
+738 EYFKNYPESTRMLI

-765 MLFTSLGSP
+765 IIFTSLGSP
-774 EQIKFID
+774 EKIKFV